1 MLTESILLSCLGG
14 LAGLAFA
21 YAGTLSIV
29 ALAFPA
35 SLHSAINITP
45 SLAVLG
51 FAFVLSLITGVVFGI
66 VPAWVTSHG
75 DPAEA
80 LKAVNRAAGD
90 RGGLLQKSLIVFQAA
105 LSLVLL
111 VGAGLL
117 TRSLRNLE
125 HQDFGFQTANRYVLH
140 LDPLGAG
147 YKPEKLDALNRSLEQ
162 QLASIP
168 GMESVGLAVYSPF
181 DGNDWNFDAYIPG
194 RPKPGPQDDNSVLI
208 NRVSP
213 NFFAAIGQP
222 VIRGRG
228 LSEGDTAG
236 SQFVAVIN
244 QAFAKKYFPNE
255 DAIGRHFGIY
265 NREDFGAYEIVGVV
279 ADAKY
284 KQPREN
290 AQAMFFGP
298 LSQWQHLL
306 KNPTAINL
314 ETQTHYITSVVMSFR
329 GVPQNLEATLRAT
342 LAHIDPNLTIL
353 DLRSLDQQISG
364 NFNQERLV
372 ARLTAL
378 FGLLTLEL
386 ASVGLY
392 GITSY
397 QVAQRTREIGLRMA
411 LGARRNWMAALV
423 MRGALIQVVVGLA
436 AGLPISLL
444 GAHWIQSQ
452 LYAVKS
458 YDPLSLFVAMVVLFT
473 AAVLA
478 SFLPARR
485 VASIDPMQAL
495 RAD

>member
-1 MLTESILLSCLGG
+1 M
-14 LAGLAFA
+14 
-21 YAGTLSIV
+21 
-29 ALAFPA
+29 
-35 SLHSAINITP
+35 
-45 SLAVLG
+45 
-51 FAFVLSLITGVVFGI
+51 
-66 VPAWVTSHG
+66 
-75 DPAEA
+75 
-80 LKAVNRAAGD
+80 
-90 RGGLLQKSLIVFQAA
+90 
-105 LSLVLL
+105 
-111 VGAGLL
+111 
-117 TRSLRNLE
+117 
-125 HQDFGFQTANRYVLH
+125 
-140 LDPLGAG
+140 
-147 YKPEKLDALNRSLEQ
+147 
-162 QLASIP
+162 
-168 GMESVGLAVYSPF
+168 
-181 DGNDWNFDAYIPG
+181 
-194 RPKPGPQDDNSVLI
+194 
-208 NRVSP
+208 
-213 NFFAAIGQP
+213 
-222 VIRGRG
+222 
-228 LSEGDTAG
+228 
-236 SQFVAVIN
+236 
-244 QAFAKKYFPNE
+244 
-255 DAIGRHFGIY
+255 
-265 NREDFGAYEIVGVV
+265 GVV

-298 LSQWQHLL
+298 LSQWQHHLSS
-306 KNPTAINL
+306 PTAINL
-314 ETQTHYITSVVMSFR
+314 ETQTHYITSIVMNFR
-329 GVPQNLEATLRAT
+329 GAPQNLEATLRAT

-378 FGLLTLEL
+378 IVLRTLVL